1 MPLAG
6 LRIRH
11 RLKGQTMAGTWNHF
25 DQEGNAV
32 MVDVSEKKTT
42 ARTASAVGSIQVNR
56 EIMEA
61 VVHKTAA
68 KGDVLGVARVAG
80 IMATKRTP
88 DLIPMCHPLMLNK
101 ASIDFQVD
109 PERNTITAEC
119 TVKLTGL
126 TGVEM
131 EALTGVSVALLTVY
145 DMCKAIDK
153 TMTIGDIHLVR
164 KEGGKSGV
172 FVNERD

>member
-68 KGDVLGVARVAG
+68 KGDVPGRGPGGRDHGGQANLGADSHVPSSVY
-80 IMATKRTP
+80 P
-88 DLIPMCHPLMLNK
+88 QMLRG
-101 ASIDFQVD
+101 F
-109 PERNTITAEC
+109 
-119 TVKLTGL
+119 
-126 TGVEM
+126 
-131 EALTGVSVALLTVY
+131 
-145 DMCKAIDK
+145 
-153 TMTIGDIHLVR
+153 
-164 KEGGKSGV
+164 
-172 FVNERD
+172 RDR

>member
-42 ARTASAVGSIQVNR
+42 ARTASAVGTIQVNR

-80 IMATKRTP
+80 IMAAKRTWE
-88 DLIPMCHPLMLNK
+88 LIPMCHPLCIRK
-101 ASIDFQVD
+101 CSVDF
-109 PERNTITAEC
+109 
-119 TVKLTGL
+119 
-126 TGVEM
+126 
-131 EALTGVSVALLTVY
+131 
-145 DMCKAIDK
+145 
-153 TMTIGDIHLVR
+153 
-164 KEGGKSGV
+164 
-172 FVNERD
+172 ERDPGCRHSESGRCDRGGDGGPDGRQHCSADHLRYVQGY

>member
-42 ARTASAVGSIQVNR
+42 ARTASAVGTIQVNR

-80 IMATKRTP
+80 IMAAKRTWE
-88 DLIPMCHPLMLNK
+88 LIPMCHPLCIRK
-101 ASIDFQVD
+101 CSVDFETDEENLEIRAV
-109 PERNTITAEC
+109 A
-119 TVKLTGL
+119 TVKVEDV

-131 EALTGVSVALLTVY
+131 EALTAVSVAALTIY
-145 DMCKAIDK
+145 DMCKAVQKDMQITNIRLLAK
-153 TMTIGDIHLVR
+153 S
-164 KEGGKSGV
+164 GGKSGDYQIK
-172 FVNERD
+172 E